1 MFGVKKIFFLF
12 SLVGCATA
20 LVSCDKD
27 TEHNPVGGDLP
38 AKHIILT
45 DTTFN
50 PESVIITN
58 GGGAVRFVNSTDSL
72 HTVVSMDPSYFR
84 IPLEGYQTF
93 YYRPDT
99 IVQAPL
105 NIPYFCE
112 QHPNVQ
118 GVITIMP

>member
-1 MFGVKKIFFLF
+1 MFGVKKFFFLF
-12 SLVGCATA
+12 SCVAVLA
-20 LVSCDKD
+20 SCDKD
-27 TEHNPVGGDLP
+27 TVHTPVGGDLP

-72 HTVVSMDPSYFR
+72 HTVVSMDPAFFR
-84 IPLEGYQTF
+84 FPLLPYETV

-105 NIPYFCE
+105 NIPFYCE
-112 QHPNVQ
+112 EHPEVQ
-118 GVITIMP
+118 GVMTIMP